1 MLASRGPQAYGGSRV
16 HTCPAQHLA
25 WTWTKGLKD
34 RSSPTG
40 ARSSGGVA
48 PPPHSHLPPAT
59 LPLACAHLLTVGQ
72 HALGDPLGQ
81 VPLVQPSR
89 WPQPWQEGHPS
100 REAIPRCPP
109 PPPGAQGGAE
119 CGEGKELLKTSP
131 RTFSPTMIPAPG
143 RAGGWDQG
151 ACCSTP
157 DTWKQD
163 LRQHHESVLSQSADE
178 L

>member
-1 MLASRGPQAYGGSRV
+1 MHTWPGPGQRAS
-16 HTCPAQHLA
+16 
-25 WTWTKGLKD
+25 KD

-40 ARSSGGVA
+40 ARVLRWCRPA
-48 PPPHSHLPPAT
+48 PPSHLPPAT

-89 WPQPWQEGHPS
+89 WPQPWQESHPS
-100 REAIPRCPP
+100 REAVPRCPP
-109 PPPGAQGGAE
+109 PPPGAQGGAG
-119 CGEGKELLKTSP
+119 CGEGKELLKRSP

-143 RAGGWDQG
+143 PAGGWDQEP
-151 ACCSTP
+151 AAPTP
-157 DTWKQD
+157 DTWKWD
-163 LRQHHESVLSQSADE
+163 LWQHHESLLSQSADE